1 MAFPLIYQITIS
13 SILFM
18 LLVGRFY
25 NEYNDY
31 QQRLL
36 EHGPANNDAID
47 QRNRLENN
55 EGVQSEMP

>member
-1 MAFPLIYQITIS
+1 MALPLIFKITIS

-18 LLVGRFY
+18 SLVGRFC

-36 EHGPANNDAID
+36 EHGPANNDAIN

-55 EGVQSEMP
+55 EAVQPEMP